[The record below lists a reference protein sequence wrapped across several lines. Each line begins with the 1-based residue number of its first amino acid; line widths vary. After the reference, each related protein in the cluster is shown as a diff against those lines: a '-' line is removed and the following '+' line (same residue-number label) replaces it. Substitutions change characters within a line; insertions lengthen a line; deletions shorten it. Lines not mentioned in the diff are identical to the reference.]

1 MLENHTS
8 NGSQSQL
15 AAIPLSPVLA
25 FIMGVPVAPREAVE
39 RTIER
44 AIEELDAMDGDCDL
58 EDATGLED
66 AFETHAIDDAGPG
79 CLCSDTGEENGD
91 QEGID
96 EREPDY
102 DAEVET
108 WAHWMDHAP
117 ETHVGHRP
125 GHTDQA
131 HHR

>member
-1 MLENHTS
+1 
-8 NGSQSQL
+8 
-15 AAIPLSPVLA
+15 
-25 FIMGVPVAPREAVE
+25 MGVPVAPREAVE

-44 AIEELDAMDGDCDL
+44 AIEALDLIDGDADVEDATDL
-58 EDATGLED
+58 EDDFSLTWIASGQS
-66 AFETHAIDDAGPG
+66 GPG
-79 CLCSDTGEENGD
+79 CEVSDRGEENGD
-91 QEGID
+91 REGID
-96 EREPDY
+96 EREPDH

-131 HHR
+131 PRQ